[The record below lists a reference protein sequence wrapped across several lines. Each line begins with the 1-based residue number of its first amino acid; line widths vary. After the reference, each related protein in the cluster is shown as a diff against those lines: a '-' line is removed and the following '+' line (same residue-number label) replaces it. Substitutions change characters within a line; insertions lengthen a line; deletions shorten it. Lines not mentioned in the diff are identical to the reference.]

1 MKIDYAIH
9 SSDSNPYYLDF
20 WPIVAQL
27 WKVKFNVVPILVYIG
42 DDNRFIDETF
52 GKVIRL
58 KPIDGIP
65 IYLQTQ
71 IVRFWTPCLYLDKIS
86 IISDIDMLPLSIKY
100 FQKSISKFHDN
111 DYVHLNPC
119 IETYGRLPACYH
131 IANGNTFKEVLDLNL
146 DWESF
151 IKNVLSN
158 DRFIN
163 NQNEDKKSWFADEVY
178 SSYKI
183 LNFPNQQ
190 RIKLLDRSNGQNGY
204 RVDRLNWK
212 YYKTLLKFDYYY
224 DAHSI
229 RPYYE
234 NRLEIDEFANISL
247 NAYSLDAPKYL
258 VFFFELYD
266 KILFQMSKMK
276 QRFL

>member
-20 WPIVAQL
+20 WPIVSQL
-27 WKVKFNVVPILVYIG
+27 WKEKFNVNPILIYIG
-42 DDNRFIDETF
+42 DDNIFIDESF

-58 KPIDGIP
+58 KPIDNIP

-71 IVRFWTPCLYLDKIS
+71 IVRFWTPSLYPEKIS

-100 FQKSISKFHDN
+100 FQKSISNFHDD
-111 DYVHLNPC
+111 DYVHINPC
-119 IETYGRLPACYH
+119 IESYGRLPACYH
-131 IANGNTFKEVLDLNL
+131 IASGNTFKEVLDIDV

-151 IKNVLSN
+151 LKKVLSD

-163 NQNEDKKSWFADEVY
+163 NQNENKKSWFADEVY
-178 SSYKI
+178 STYKV
-183 LNFPNQQ
+183 LNFHNQN
-190 RIKLLDRSNGQNGY
+190 RIKLSSRSNGQNGF

-212 YYKTLLKFDYYY
+212 YHKSLLRFDYYY

-229 RPYYE
+229 RPYFE
-234 NRLEIDEFANISL
+234 NRLEIDELKKISL
-247 NAYSLDAPKYL
+247 NAYLIDAPKYM
-258 VFFFELYD
+258 VFFFEIFD
-266 KILFQMSKMK
+266 KIRFQLSKTK